1 MIISDNTRITVL
13 QLAFDRLAVR
23 VEVLL
28 EAKDNFDEVFEGIT
42 FSNIPNLVPLTEN
55 YVADSEE
62 ATVKWK
68 EIDIRHIDTNSV
80 LPFSVLPLVSG
91 SSSSFVRRN
100 NSYLIS
106 SLASFP

>member
-28 EAKDNFDEVFEGIT
+28 EAKDNFDEGIT

-68 EIDIRHIDTNSV
+68 EIT
-80 LPFSVLPLVSG
+80 
-91 SSSSFVRRN
+91 
-100 NSYLIS
+100 
-106 SLASFP
+106 

>member
-1 MIISDNTRITVL
+1 MEARMIISDNTRITVL

-23 VEVLL
+23 V
-28 EAKDNFDEVFEGIT
+28 DNFDEVFEGIT

-68 EIDIRHIDTNSV
+68 EIT
-80 LPFSVLPLVSG
+80 
-91 SSSSFVRRN
+91 
-100 NSYLIS
+100 
-106 SLASFP
+106 

>member
-42 FSNIPNLVPLTEN
+42 FSNIPSLVPGQKTM
-55 YVADSEE
+55 
-62 ATVKWK
+62 
-68 EIDIRHIDTNSV
+68 
-80 LPFSVLPLVSG
+80 
-91 SSSSFVRRN
+91 
-100 NSYLIS
+100 
-106 SLASFP
+106 

>member
-1 MIISDNTRITVL
+1 M
-13 QLAFDRLAVR
+13 R

-68 EIDIRHIDTNSV
+68 EIT
-80 LPFSVLPLVSG
+80 
-91 SSSSFVRRN
+91 
-100 NSYLIS
+100 
-106 SLASFP
+106 

>member
-1 MIISDNTRITVL
+1 MEARMIISDNTRITVL

-28 EAKDNFDEVFEGIT
+28 EAKDNFEGIT

-68 EIDIRHIDTNSV
+68 EIT
-80 LPFSVLPLVSG
+80 
-91 SSSSFVRRN
+91 
-100 NSYLIS
+100 
-106 SLASFP
+106 

>member
-42 FSNIPNLVPLTEN
+42 FSNIPNMLTFSEK
-55 YVADSEE
+55 YVSDS
-62 ATVKWK
+62 
-68 EIDIRHIDTNSV
+68 
-80 LPFSVLPLVSG
+80 
-91 SSSSFVRRN
+91 
-100 NSYLIS
+100 
-106 SLASFP
+106 

>member
-1 MIISDNTRITVL
+1 MEARMIISDNTRITVL

-55 YVADSEE
+55 YVGHF
-62 ATVKWK
+62 K
-68 EIDIRHIDTNSV
+68 IDIRHIDTNSV

>member
-1 MIISDNTRITVL
+1 M
-13 QLAFDRLAVR
+13 
-23 VEVLL
+23 

-68 EIDIRHIDTNSV
+68 EIT
-80 LPFSVLPLVSG
+80 
-91 SSSSFVRRN
+91 
-100 NSYLIS
+100 
-106 SLASFP
+106 

>member
-1 MIISDNTRITVL
+1 MIWKSISIFLSLYFIFRNPRITVL

-68 EIDIRHIDTNSV
+68 EIT
-80 LPFSVLPLVSG
+80 
-91 SSSSFVRRN
+91 
-100 NSYLIS
+100 
-106 SLASFP
+106 

>member
-42 FSNIPNLVPLTEN
+42 FSNLEGTFH
-55 YVADSEE
+55 A
-62 ATVKWK
+62 
-68 EIDIRHIDTNSV
+68 
-80 LPFSVLPLVSG
+80 G
-91 SSSSFVRRN
+91 RRF
-100 NSYLIS
+100 L
-106 SLASFP
+106 

>member
-1 MIISDNTRITVL
+1 MEARMIISDNTRITVL

-23 VEVLL
+23 VEMLL

-68 EIDIRHIDTNSV
+68 EIT
-80 LPFSVLPLVSG
+80 
-91 SSSSFVRRN
+91 
-100 NSYLIS
+100 
-106 SLASFP
+106 